1 MSDQIKQA
9 NATLQAL
16 IDGLPVGHAPA
27 KFIPMHEYTGAKSY
41 DIGRIDITSVGPI
54 LVLDD
59 ELDDEM
65 KRIDAV
71 TKPIIRSMIDH
82 VHRTGVMPALVA
94 DGQVIAPARR
104 VYREVYRWNPRLG
117 GWVYKGVRRG

>member
-1 MSDQIKQA
+1 MNDKDNSLSAIRRSA
-9 NATLQAL
+9 AL
-16 IDGLPVGHAPA
+16 SRWRREGPPLYELPPITQSAKPA
-27 KFIPMHEYTGAKSY
+27 HS
-41 DIGRIDITSVGPI
+41 GPI